1 MGKPNFCDKKQ
12 MCFPLQFCLILP
24 EINHFFKNKNK
35 IPAGDLFGGKFAE
48 FFLSCSAGKAHLGI
62 SRNDNVFGR
71 QRKIPSG
78 GVIFWVFYLVGATLW
93 GWLLTECPTEMQS
106 CTDVFGNAAV
116 VIKHFAFP
124 ALLMPFEDGLLKKC
138 RQTTI
143 FCFFL
148 GQHTENSMFTAKY
161 TRNVAESCPWD
172 CPYPSKAQQHER
184 CLQIHFP
191 WKQVRKPSLY
201 FFA

>member
-143 FCFFL
+143 FCFFFGSTHRKL
-148 GQHTENSMFTAKY
+148 DVHRK
-161 TRNVAESCPWD
+161 
-172 CPYPSKAQQHER
+172 
-184 CLQIHFP
+184 IHQ
-191 WKQVRKPSLY
+191 KCG
-201 FFA
+201 